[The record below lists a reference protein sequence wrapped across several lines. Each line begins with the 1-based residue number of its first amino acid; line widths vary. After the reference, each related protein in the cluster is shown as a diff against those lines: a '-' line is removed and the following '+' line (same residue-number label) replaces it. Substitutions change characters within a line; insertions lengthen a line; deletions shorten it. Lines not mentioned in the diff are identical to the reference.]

1 MFCNK
6 SILVQSNLATD
17 QLKYKTIPGEF
28 NQHRWNIAIASV
40 AFESNKTLSFPCFVT
55 CNFVTEKLINDASQ
69 LVNYEQPL
77 CSFFF
82 DTKPNSSKKLVRQG
96 KSFSFP
102 CKRHLNFLFW
112 FGLLS
117 SSWVAICL
125 LLKLTGFERDKESK
139 TNGKRRGYEQ

>member
-82 DTKPNSSKKLVRQG
+82 IRNQILQRNLFVKGRAFHFLAKDT
-96 KSFSFP
+96 
-102 CKRHLNFLFW
+102 
-112 FGLLS
+112 
-117 SSWVAICL
+117 
-125 LLKLTGFERDKESK
+125 
-139 TNGKRRGYEQ
+139 